1 MGSRSLAVLPAIAG
15 ARAARHPAAAAVRY
29 AGIAWI
35 VLRPFLRLPTPFFGT
50 PVTTA
55 AAISL
60 GIRSFPRLVAAVSA
74 VGGGAVAVGLALLR
88 QLVHE
93 RLLARL
99 DVDLVQTVGPLEGRV
114 RDGVPV
120 QLVEGVELV
129 QLGGPVG
136 HRGGH
141 VVGQLPARVGAVA
154 ARLVPVTAGKTGQGE
169 VGPRVCQTSSG
180 KTGQGE
186 VGPRVCQTSSGKTGQ
201 GEVGPRVCQTSS
213 GKTGQGEVGPRVCQT
228 SSGKTGQGEVDLR
241 VCQTSSGKTGQG
253 EVGPRVCQTLS
264 GKTRE
269 SEVGSRVCKT
279 SSGKSRQSEVGS
291 RVCQT
296 VLPVSCK

>member
-1 MGSRSLAVLPAIAG
+1 MAGAVAAVGARSLAVLPAVAG
-15 ARAARHPAAAAVRY
+15 ARAARRPAAATAVRY
-29 AGIAWI
+29 AGIAGI

-60 GIRSFPRLVAAVSA
+60 GIRSLPRLVAAVSA

-136 HRGGH
+136 HGGGH

-169 VGPRVCQTSSG
+169 VGPRVCQTLSG

-186 VGPRVCQTSSGKTGQ
+186 VGPRVCQTSS
-201 GEVGPRVCQTSS
+201 S
-213 GKTGQGEVGPRVCQT
+213 
-228 SSGKTGQGEVDLR
+228 
-241 VCQTSSGKTGQG
+241 
-253 EVGPRVCQTLS
+253 
-264 GKTRE
+264 KTRE
-269 SEVGSRVCKT
+269 REVGSRVCKSLLPVTSCKRGQSEVGSRVCKT
-279 SSGKSRQSEVGS
+279 VLPVTSCKRGQSEVGS
-291 RVCQT
+291 RVCKT
-296 VLPVSCK
+296 VLPVTSCKRGQSELGLRPRFSDKIGHSEVGSSV